1 MHPISFQVTVDC
13 ADPHAQAK
21 FWAATLG
28 YNIEDHEPLIRQLL
42 GAGVATEADV
52 VDVDGRLGWRDAA
65 AIRHPDDPVLGSPE
79 SGRAKRLLFLV
90 VPEGKTVKNRWHLD
104 LNVGRDHIDAE
115 VGRLEGLGAVVLYRI
130 DEPSGFHTT
139 MADPEGNEF
148 CVQ

>member
-1 MHPISFQVTVDC
+1 MAPINFQVTVDC
-13 ADPHAQAK
+13 VDPHAQAK
-21 FWAATLG
+21 FWAAALG

-42 GAGVATEADV
+42 AAGVATEDDV
-52 VDVDGRLGWRDAA
+52 VDLDSHLCWRTAA

-79 SGRAKRLLFLV
+79 SGRARRFLFQA

-104 LNVGRDHIDAE
+104 LNVGRDQIDSE
-115 VGRLEGLGAVVLYRI
+115 VGRLEGVGAVVLYRV

-139 MADPEGNEF
+139 MADPEGNEY